1 MGQDTYIQVMIIAI
15 HGLSSKSDLRVAF
28 QQGILQYTIYLCIL
42 LSTRLEDGTIKTE
55 IPCHMHVQLI

>member
-1 MGQDTYIQVMIIAI
+1 MIIGI

-28 QQGILQYTIYLCIL
+28 QQGILQYTIYMYLCIL

-55 IPCHMHVQLI
+55 IACHMHVQLI